1 MPNIT
6 VKKCTVLNPASLL
19 PTAANDEPH
28 DFIAAISGICSSRPE
43 QQDTPLAN
51 FNLKVFVDDLVSRI
65 PDTSENKVGYVVITE
80 HKQTNGVIH
89 DFETLWKQ

>member
-1 MPNIT
+1 MSNYT
-6 VKKCTVLNPASLL
+6 VKLSCVKASIIS
-19 PTAANDEPH
+19 PTAADGEPH

-51 FNLKVFVDDLVSRI
+51 FNLKVFVDDLVSCI

-80 HKQTNGVIH
+80 HRQTNGVIH